1 MGIVRNDQRSSALN
15 RIITRRLVPIL
26 LLCALL
32 LSWAFNRADVPTL
45 ATVPFH
51 AREIL
56 QKCQNLHVLPGKP
69 LGFDSRAESDRYVRT
84 TRPTLLKNA
93 TIWTGRVS
101 GFEVVRGDLLM
112 DKGLVKKV
120 GDIKAEVLDAF
131 GGELDVQDV
140 GGAWVS
146 SGIIDLHSH
155 LGICHSPDFNG
166 CSDGNSLHGI
176 AQPWLRSLDALNT
189 HDDAYRLSIAG
200 GITTA
205 LILPGSANAIGGQA
219 FVIKLRPTE
228 EKTPSSMLLEPPFS
242 LNGSYVD
249 PSLPPRWRQMK
260 QACGENPSGLYEGTR
275 MDTIWAFRQAYNIAR
290 SIRDKQD
297 AYCTKALAGQWSSLG
312 EFPESLQWEALV
324 DVLRGRVKI
333 HNHCYEAV
341 DLDGIVRLSHEF
353 KFPIAAF
360 HHAHE
365 TYLVPD
371 LLKRAYGHPPASAIF
386 ATLAH
391 YKREGYRGSEFAAR
405 ILSGHGLDVVMK
417 SDHPATNSRYL
428 LHEAQLAHYYGL
440 PDNIALASVTSTP
453 AKVMGQDHRI
463 GYIKAGYD
471 ADVVVWDSHPLALG
485 ATAKQVYI
493 DGIAQFDKFYSRTK
507 PPSHQHVPKT
517 PDFDQD
523 ALDAVRYDGLPP
535 LQAKISTSDVVVFTN
550 VTSVFVKSSRRIQQ
564 VFSAA
569 SDRPGIVVVKDGK
582 IVCRGRGLCPEVHS
596 DSNVRRVNLM
606 GGSIAP
612 GLTTVGLPL
621 GLVDIDFED
630 STKDG
635 LVIDPFLSEIPSLV
649 GGGETIIRAVD
660 GLQFASPDMLLAYR
674 GGVTTAVTAPESS
687 GFLSGLSA
695 AFTTGAAHKL
705 EDGAVIQDVAA
716 LHVMA
721 SMSSPI
727 SVSTQ
732 LGALRRLLSG
742 KIHGELGA
750 QFRRVVEGELP
761 LVVTVYSA
769 DIMASLIQLK
779 HEAEQISGKAIRMTF
794 LGAPEAHLLAT
805 EIGNAGVGVILGRVR
820 PFPNDWQSRRILP
833 GPPLS
838 EDSVLD
844 VLLSHNVTVGIGLDI
859 LGLGPQKSSARNT
872 RFDAAWAA
880 LEARTELSQ
889 SDALALASANLER
902 LLGVDNEDHDLVATT
917 FGTLLEFESKVVGVI
932 SSRRGVVDL
941 F

>member
-1 MGIVRNDQRSSALN
+1 MAL
-15 RIITRRLVPIL
+15 TLDGRRAYTCILTKGPVLIL
-26 LLCALL
+26 LCCALS
-32 LSWAFNRADVPTL
+32 LSWMFKWTNDPALVTIPL
-45 ATVPFH
+45 H
-51 AREIL
+51 AEEIL
-56 QKCQNLHVLPGKP
+56 QKCQNLHVLPGPP
-69 LGFDSRAESDRYVRT
+69 LSRTESDRYVQT

-93 TIWTGRVS
+93 MIWTGRVS
-101 GFEVVRGDLLM
+101 GSEVVRGDLLM
-112 DKGLVKKV
+112 DKGLIMEV
-120 GDIKAEVLDAF
+120 GDIDPEVLDAF
-131 GGELDVQDV
+131 GRELVVQDV

-146 SGIIDLHSH
+146 PGIVDLHSH
-155 LGICHSPDFNG
+155 LGICYSPDLNG
-166 CSDGNSLHGI
+166 CSDGNSFHGI
-176 AQPWLRSLDALNT
+176 AQPWLRSLDALNI

-205 LILPGSANAIGGQA
+205 LILPGSANAIGGQG

-242 LNGSYVD
+242 LNGSYVN

-260 QACGENPSGLYEGTR
+260 QACGENPSRVYEGSR
-275 MDTIWAFRQAYNIAR
+275 MDTIWAFRQAYDMAR
-290 SIRDKQD
+290 TIRDKQD
-297 AYCTKALAGQWSSLG
+297 AYCIKALASQWSGLG
-312 EFPESLQWEALV
+312 DFPDSLQWEALV

-341 DLDGIVRLSHEF
+341 DLDGIVRLSNEF

-371 LLKRAYGHPPASAIF
+371 LLKRAYGDPPASAVF
-386 ATLAH
+386 ATFAH
-391 YKREGYRGSEFAAR
+391 FKREGYRGSEFAAR
-405 ILSGHGLDVVMK
+405 ILSEHGLDVVMK
-417 SDHPATNSRYL
+417 SDHPAMNSRYL

-453 AKVMGQDHRI
+453 AKIMGEDHRI
-463 GYIKAGYD
+463 GYIKPGYD
-471 ADVVVWDSHPLALG
+471 ADVVIWDSHPLALG
-485 ATAKQVYI
+485 ATPKQVYI
-493 DGIAQFDKFYSRTK
+493 DGIVQFNKPYSRPK
-507 PPSHQHVPKT
+507 PLSHQHIPKT

-523 ALDAVRYDGLPP
+523 AVDAVRYDGLPP
-535 LQAKISTSDVVVFTN
+535 LQAKISTSDVVIFTN
-550 VTSVFVKSSRRIQQ
+550 VTSVFMKGSRRIEQ

-569 SDRPGIVVVKDGK
+569 DDRLAGIVVVKDGK
-582 IVCRGRGLCPEVHS
+582 VVCRGIEPCLEVHS

-612 GLTTVGLPL
+612 GLITVGSPL
-621 GLVDIDFED
+621 GLTDIDLED

-635 LVIDPFLSEIPSLV
+635 LVIDPLLSEIPNLV
-649 GGGETIIRAVD
+649 GGGETVIRAVD

-687 GFLSGLSA
+687 GFLSGLSG

-716 LHVMA
+716 LHVIV
-721 SMSSPI
+721 SMSSDI

-742 KIHGELGA
+742 EIHGDLGA
-750 QFRRVVEGELP
+750 QFKKVVEGELP

-769 DIMASLIQLK
+769 DIMASLMQLK
-779 HEAEQISGKAIRMTF
+779 QEAEKRSGKAIRLTF
-794 LGAPEAHLLAT
+794 LGASEAHLLAT

-820 PFPNDWQSRRILP
+820 PFPTDWQSRRILP

-838 EDSVLD
+838 EDSALD

-880 LEARTELSQ
+880 LEARTEISQ
-889 SDALALASANLER
+889 SGALALASVNLET
-902 LLGVDNEDHDLVATT
+902 LLGVDDDEDYDMVVTA

-932 SSRRGVVDL
+932 SSRRAVVDL

>member
-1 MGIVRNDQRSSALN
+1 MGIVRDDQRSSALG
-15 RIITRRLVPIL
+15 RIIARGLAPVL
-26 LLCALL
+26 LLCTLS
-32 LSWAFNRADVPTL
+32 LSWVSNGANDLTL
-45 ATVPFH
+45 ATIPLR
-51 AREIL
+51 AEDIR
-56 QKCQNLHVLPGKP
+56 QKCQNIHVLPGP
-69 LGFDSRAESDRYVRT
+69 QQEFASRTESDRHVQS

-112 DKGLVKKV
+112 DKGIVKKV
-120 GDIKAEVLDAF
+120 GAIDVEVLDGFCA
-131 GGELDVQDV
+131 ELVVHDV

-146 SGIIDLHSH
+146 PGIVDLHSH
-155 LGICHSPDFNG
+155 LGICYSPDFDE
-166 CSDGNSLHGI
+166 CADGNSLHGI
-176 AQPWLRSLDALNT
+176 TQPWLRSLDALNT

-205 LILPGSANAIGGQA
+205 LVLPGSANAIGGQA
-219 FVIKLRPTE
+219 FAIKLRPTE

-242 LNGSYVD
+242 LNGSYID
-249 PSLPPRWRQMK
+249 SSLPPRWRQMK
-260 QACGENPSGLYEGTR
+260 QACGENPSGAYEGSR
-275 MDTIWAFRQAYNIAR
+275 MDTIWAFREAYHTAR
-290 SIRDKQD
+290 SIRNKQD
-297 AYCTKALAGQWSSLG
+297 EYCTKALAGQWSGLG
-312 EFPESLQWEALV
+312 DFPESLQWEALV

-341 DLDGIVRLSHEF
+341 DLDGIVRLSQEF

-386 ATLAH
+386 ATFAH

-405 ILSGHGLDVVMK
+405 ILSEHGLDVVMK

-440 PDNIALASVTSTP
+440 PENIALASVMSTP

-463 GYIKAGYD
+463 GYIKTGYD
-471 ADVVVWDSHPLALG
+471 ADVVIWDSHPLALG
-485 ATAKQVYI
+485 ATPKQVYI
-493 DGIAQFDKFYSRTK
+493 DGIAQLDKSYSRPK
-507 PPSHQHVPKT
+507 SPSHQHAPKT
-517 PDFDQD
+517 PSFDQE
-523 ALDAVRYDGLPP
+523 AIDAVRYDGLPP
-535 LQAKISTSDVVVFTN
+535 LQAKISTPDVVIFTN
-550 VTSVFVKSSRRIQQ
+550 VTSVFVKSRWRIEQ

-569 SDRPGIVVVKDGK
+569 SDSPGIVVVKDGK
-582 IVCRGRGLCPEVHS
+582 VVCRGAEPCPEVHS
-596 DSNVRRVNLM
+596 DSSVRRVNLM

-612 GLTTVGLPL
+612 GLTSVGSPL
-621 GLVDIDFED
+621 GLADIDFED

-635 LVIDPFLSEIPSLV
+635 VVIDPFLSDIPSLV
-649 GGGETIIRAVD
+649 GGGEAIIRAVD

-705 EDGAVIQDVAA
+705 EKGAVIQDVVA
-716 LHVMA
+716 LHVMV

-727 SVSTQ
+727 SISTQ

-742 KIHGELGA
+742 EAHGELGV
-750 QFRRVVEGELP
+750 QFRKVVEGEIP

-769 DIMASLIQLK
+769 DVMASLIQLK
-779 HEAEQISGKAIRMTF
+779 QETERIFGKRIRMTF

-838 EDSVLD
+838 EDSALD
-844 VLLSHNVTVGIGLDI
+844 VLLSHNVIVGIGLDV

-880 LEARTELSQ
+880 LEARTEISQ
-889 SDALALASANLER
+889 SDALALASVNLEV
-902 LLGVDNEDHDLVATT
+902 LLGVDNEDYDLVATT
-917 FGTLLEFESKVVGVI
+917 FGTLLDFESKVVGVV